1 MSTKRKYIQEANL
14 ISEQRYINNKFLM
27 EVETPQT
34 TTQTSQPQQVATQ
47 TSQQQQTE
55 VQTDQPVKTTQDL
68 TNMGINVVDTTTQQS
83 ILRQLQP
90 HSDKINLGELQSNLG
105 KKEFFDVLKKY
116 VTLEPEKD
124 SKPES
129 AKSPTETKTIT
140 GEKAKLQIGNFTFN
154 TTFDFKDKNIG
165 DVGLQYKTKVG
176 NTPTTL
182 MLKAKDP
189 GSVGTGDFGLKNIQA
204 GVKINIPQ
212 TNKNKPHGAML

>member
-1 MSTKRKYIQEANL
+1 MSKKSRISEANIL
-14 ISEQRYINNKFLM
+14 VEERYLRKKFLF

-34 TTQTSQPQQVATQ
+34 TTQTSQPPQTTTQ
-47 TSQQQQTE
+47 TSQPAE
-55 VQTDQPVKTTQDL
+55 VQTNQPVKTTQDL

-83 ILRQLQP
+83 ILQQLQP

-116 VTLEPEKD
+116 VTLEPERD
-124 SKPES
+124 SKAEKT
-129 AKSPTETKTIT
+129 KSPTETKTIT
-140 GEKAKLQIGNFTFN
+140 GEEAKLKIGNFTFK

-189 GSVGTGDFGLKNIQA
+189 GSMATGDFGLKNVQA

-212 TNKNKPHGAML
+212 TNKNKPHGNML

>member
-1 MSTKRKYIQEANL
+1 MKHNIAWHKESLRNMKTSLDHRQKE
-14 ISEQRYINNKFLM
+14 IN
-27 EVETPQT
+27 
-34 TTQTSQPQQVATQ
+34 
-47 TSQQQQTE
+47 
-55 VQTDQPVKTTQDL
+55 
-68 TNMGINVVDTTTQQS
+68 
-83 ILRQLQP
+83 QLQ
-90 HSDKINLGELQSNLG
+90 KINSRLSINIRLLEFQLVTAKNLG

>member
-47 TSQQQQTE
+47 TSQPQQTE

-83 ILRQLQP
+83 ILQQLQP
-90 HSDKINLGELQSNLG
+90 HSDKINLSALESNLG
-105 KKEFFDVLKKY
+105 KKEFFDVLKNY
-116 VTLEPEKD
+116 VTLEPETA
-124 SKPES
+124 SKIGTQGAPR
-129 AKSPTETKTIT
+129 ETKTIS
-140 GEKAKLQIGNFTFN
+140 GEKAKLQIGDFTFN

-176 NTPTTL
+176 NAPTTL

-189 GSVGTGDFGLKNIQA
+189 GSITTGDFGLKNVQA
-204 GVKINIPQ
+204 GVKVNIPQ
-212 TNKNKPHGAML
+212 TNKNKLGR